1 VRPARGGPR
10 ADAASSP
17 KVSRATILAVDDE
30 PDVLT
35 ILQWFLSSEGFEVM
49 TALSGP
55 EALQRVEERLPD
67 LIITDY
73 RMPGMS
79 GLALCRWLRAH
90 RETQG
95 IPIILHTAQDPPPTD
110 RLYDRVFTKP
120 SDIGPLVSEVRALLA
135 HSR

>member
-1 VRPARGGPR
+1 V
-10 ADAASSP
+10 
-17 KVSRATILAVDDE
+17 LA
-30 PDVLT
+30 
-35 ILQWFLSSEGFEVM
+35 ILQWFLADEGFDVT
-49 TALSGP
+49 TASSGP
-55 EALQRVEERLPD
+55 EALQRVEERRPD

-73 RMPGMS
+73 GMPGMT

-95 IPIILHTAQDPPPTD
+95 IPIILHTAQTLPPTD

-120 SDIGPLVSEVRALLA
+120 SELGELVSEVRALLA